1 MKDEEIEQLR
11 QRLAEHGYTLE
22 KVTPFAHHD
31 RITFGNK
38 ELKVSINL
46 RGKLSQF
53 ALEAIVK
60 ACIGKEAT

>member
-22 KVTPFAHHD
+22 KITPFKGHD

-38 ELKVSINL
+38 DLKVSINL